1 MIFGQRRRTAAACQ
15 HPDSS
20 ADGRLTRQLFAYEML
35 AVRRNQ
41 QDSMLWQ
48 TPALAL
54 TAQAFLLTIAL
65 GGNAISVFARALA
78 AGLGLVVACMSMQL
92 MAKHRHLTELD
103 NAWLAAMEQE
113 IGIAPI
119 AARGI
124 GADVGPRRSLARR
137 ARSYVVWEAGLAL
150 FALTN
155 MAILLVTIIDPRLL

>member
-1 MIFGQRRRTAAACQ
+1 MIFGRRRQAAAARR
-15 HPDSS
+15 HPDSL
-20 ADGRLTRQLFAYEML
+20 ADSRLTRQLFAYEML
-35 AVRRNQ
+35 AERRNQ

-48 TPALAL
+48 APALAL

-65 GGNAISVFARALA
+65 GGNAVSVFARALA

-113 IGIAPI
+113 IGLAPI
-119 AARGI
+119 AARDMGP
-124 GADVGPRRSLARR
+124 GVGPRRSLARR

-155 MAILLVTIIDPRLL
+155 MAILLITLIRPGLL